1 MSYPS
6 TNHAPFPPT
15 PPPFGV
21 TNSINER
28 FLKMHFFFLVNSWL
42 LKNKIAEIS

>member
-1 MSYPS
+1 MSYAS
-6 TNHAPFPPT
+6 TNHVLFPPT

-28 FLKMHFFFLVNSWL
+28 FFKNVFFLSFNSWL
-42 LKNKIAEIS
+42 LKNKITEIS